1 MTPGR
6 APGPRGRRAAPP
18 PLPPIDFQAI
28 NRVAL
33 HRLPEICA
41 RWLSGGRK
49 EGDEWVCGDL
59 SGKPGRSCKVNL
71 FSGKWADFAEGGAS
85 GGDVISLTA
94 AIHNLSQGEA
104 ARRLADMLG
113 IDLGG
118 RHV

>member
-1 MTPGR
+1 MMPGR
-6 APGPRGRRAAPP
+6 ATGPRGRPAAPQQP
-18 PLPPIDFQAI
+18 PSIDFQAV

-33 HRLPEICA
+33 HRLPDICA

-71 FSGKWADFAEGGAS
+71 VTGKWADFAADGAS

>member
-6 APGPRGRRAAPP
+6 ATGPRGRQAAPQHP
-18 PLPPIDFQAI
+18 PSIDFQAI

-33 HRLPEICA
+33 FRLQELCA
-41 RWLSGGRK
+41 RWLPGGRK
-49 EGDEWVCGDL
+49 EGDEWACGDL
-59 SGKPGRSCKVNL
+59 TGKPGRSCKVNL
-71 FSGKWADFAEGGAS
+71 VTGKWADFAADVS